1 MEIPM
6 KSVKTFRAI
15 FFLLLFVSLT
25 AAAKDKREWRMGKLV
40 SVTDSSSN
48 RIIGNTQ
55 TGAIQTIEDVE
66 YRVSILLDGIVYVG
80 SYWPRTR
87 WSYEPNDLMVN
98 DPIELSIDRNEMYV
112 RRPEGKEFKAKVI
125 RRIRQEDTKSPPPQ

>member
-1 MEIPM
+1 M